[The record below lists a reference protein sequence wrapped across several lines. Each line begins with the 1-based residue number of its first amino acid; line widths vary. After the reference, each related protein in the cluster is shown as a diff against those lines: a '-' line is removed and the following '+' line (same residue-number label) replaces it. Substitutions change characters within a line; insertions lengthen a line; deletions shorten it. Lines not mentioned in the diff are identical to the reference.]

1 MKANKLTD
9 EEKKERK
16 RLNDKIRYEKNKEKL
31 LAQSKN
37 HKQLNK
43 LVYSEKNK
51 LYHQE
56 NKEIIKE
63 RKRLWYL
70 ENKETIKVTNKLWR
84 ENNKENILEYQRNY
98 FNHKIKTDELFKLK
112 HLIKKSIKNSFKRT
126 NHNKTSPSIEIL
138 GCSFYDFKNYVENK
152 FEPWMNWNN
161 YGLYNGTPNYGWD
174 IDHIIPL
181 KESNTVEDV
190 IKLNHYSN
198 LQPLC
203 SYYNRDIKID
213 NII

>member
-1 MKANKLTD
+1 MLSNKLTD
-9 EEKKERK
+9 KEKKERK
-16 RLNDKIRYEKNKEKL
+16 RLADKKRYELNKEKL
-31 LAQSKN
+31 LEQSK
-37 HKQLNK
+37 KRKELNK
-43 LVYSEKNK
+43 ELCSLQNKN
-51 LYHQE
+51 YHVK

-70 ENKETIKVTNKLWR
+70 ENKNKIKTTNKIWR
-84 ENNKENILEYQRNY
+84 DSNKDHLLEYQRNY
-98 FNHKIKTDELFKLK
+98 YNEKIKTDELFRLK
-112 HLIKKSIKNSFKRT
+112 HIIKKSIKNSFKRT
-126 NHNKTSPSIEIL
+126 NHKKSSPTIEIL
-138 GCSFYDFKNYVENK
+138 GCSFYDFKNYVESK
-152 FEPWMNWNN
+152 FELWMNWNN
-161 YGLYNGTPNYGWD
+161 YGLYNGTPKYGWD